1 MSNDHDHFARPVSS
15 LDDATDVAPVPV
27 PAPVPAPHVAQP
39 VDLLPSP
46 DKGTQMDA
54 GRPLLLI
61 VLVILGILVYGAF
74 AK

>member
-1 MSNDHDHFARPVSS
+1 MSNGQDNVSRPGSS
-15 LDDATDVAPVPV
+15 TDQVPPGAP
-27 PAPVPAPHVAQP
+27 APAPHVPQA

-61 VLVILGILVYGAF
+61 LLVILGILVYGAF
-74 AK
+74 AR

>member
-1 MSNDHDHFARPVSS
+1 
-15 LDDATDVAPVPV
+15 
-27 PAPVPAPHVAQP
+27 

-61 VLVILGILVYGAF
+61 LLVILGILVYGAF
-74 AK
+74 AR